1 MICDAEVLISIPLE
15 QMSVWA
21 KAQIYLSFSGILH
34 YIPIYLIPIQ
44 FALCVDLLEGWIGWC
59 LPALCFSFWWAFIQ
73 QVFTGT
79 DSMAS
84 VYLCMVYCICIT
96 SGRKEEQISLSSSR
110 WYGKACSKQNTVYEY
125 SIIHLTQFSYALL
138 NIAHF
143 RMLLGT
149 IIEKNKHCNQS
160 LGWCK

>member
-1 MICDAEVLISIPLE
+1 
-15 QMSVWA
+15 
-21 KAQIYLSFSGILH
+21 
-34 YIPIYLIPIQ
+34 
-44 FALCVDLLEGWIGWC
+44 
-59 LPALCFSFWWAFIQ
+59 
-73 QVFTGT
+73 
-79 DSMAS
+79 MAS

-110 WYGKACSKQNTVYEY
+110 CYGKAYSKQNTVYEY

-160 LGWCK
+160 LE

>member
-1 MICDAEVLISIPLE
+1 
-15 QMSVWA
+15 
-21 KAQIYLSFSGILH
+21 
-34 YIPIYLIPIQ
+34 
-44 FALCVDLLEGWIGWC
+44 
-59 LPALCFSFWWAFIQ
+59 
-73 QVFTGT
+73 
-79 DSMAS
+79 MAS

-110 WYGKACSKQNTVYEY
+110 CYEKACSKQHTVYEY
-125 SIIHLTQFSYALL
+125 SIMHLTQFSYALL

-160 LGWCK
+160 LE